1 MDGHFSPSIQGRF
14 ENSKIGKLKS
24 RKLKYHTCLG
34 LADGLMTIG
43 GEDFDGFQR
52 INDIWLLRDSDWNLV
67 GTLKQVLS
75 FSTPSCSIFT
85 LSKLGTRHL

>member
-1 MDGHFSPSIQGRF
+1 MY
-14 ENSKIGKLKS
+14 S

-67 GTLKQVLS
+67 GTLKQVPLS
-75 FSTPSCSIFT
+75 PASVLTEFHFKQAWYASSLMISGEIFAISGD
-85 LSKLGTRHL
+85 L